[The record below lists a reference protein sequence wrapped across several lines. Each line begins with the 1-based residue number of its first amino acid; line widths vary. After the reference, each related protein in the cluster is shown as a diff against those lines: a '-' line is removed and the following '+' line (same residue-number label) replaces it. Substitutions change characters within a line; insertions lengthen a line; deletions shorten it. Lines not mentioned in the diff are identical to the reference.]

1 MLLGVA
7 GSEALD
13 MAFDLDFDS
22 VLSSVTS
29 FFLTSSSSLGMVLF
43 FLSTSF
49 WGFFPGSLCLDS
61 VMLLDS
67 RLDVES
73 SRELLEELE
82 LDFASLL
89 FSSYFF
95 FGIFCYFLIIISD
108 QQKLL

>member
-13 MAFDLDFDS
+13 MALDWDFDS

-29 FFLTSSSSLGMVLF
+29 FFFTSSSSLGMVLF
-43 FLSTSF
+43 FLSNSF
-49 WGFFPGSLCLDS
+49 WGFLPCSLCFDS

-67 RLDVES
+67 KLEVES

-95 FGIFCYFLIIISD
+95 FGIFCFFNIYI
-108 QQKLL
+108 